1 MHKRWAMKVG
11 DKKWSTKTTVV
22 GKRSRA
28 ARRGTTVPLRVLA
41 SMTPEQ
47 AKKYVDQHQRD
58 EA

>member
-1 MHKRWAMKVG
+1 MKVG